1 MRQATTSQ
9 GIDRHVFH
17 SWPRQAGRSFWCG
30 LAAAALLAATGC
42 GGPAADY
49 SALGLVN
56 VSGTVTL
63 DGSPLEGATVVF
75 EAADGQFSSGV
86 TDAGGRY
93 TLRIDSDHTGV
104 TPGEKIVRVT
114 SRPLSEEWGEEGEEN
129 GGEAAGGGPPPEKI
143 PARYNRESELRLT
156 VPGETYNI
164 DLSSTS
170 SD

>member
-1 MRQATTSQ
+1 MGQTTTSR
-9 GIDRHVFH
+9 GVWGDVFH
-17 SWPRQAGRSFWCG
+17 PCPRLAECLSWFG
-30 LAAAALLAATGC
+30 LVAAALLAATGC

-49 SALGLVN
+49 SSLGLVN

-63 DGSPLEGATVVF
+63 DGRPLEGATVVF

-114 SRPLSEEWGEEGEEN
+114 SRPLSEEGSEEGEEA
-129 GGEAAGGGPPPEKI
+129 GAEAAGGPPPERI

-156 VPGETYNI
+156 VPADSYTI
-164 DLSSTS
+164 DLSGAAA
-170 SD
+170 D

>member
-1 MRQATTSQ
+1 MIQATVNQ
-9 GIDRHVFH
+9 GIRRHILH
-17 SWPRQAGRSFWCG
+17 ACWWQPGRSFWCG
-30 LAAAALLAATGC
+30 LAAISLLAATGC

-49 SALGLVN
+49 SSLGLVN

-86 TDAGGRY
+86 TDSGGRY

-114 SRPLSEEWGEEGEEN
+114 SRPLSEEWGEEGEET
-129 GGEAAGGGPPPEKI
+129 GAEAAGGPPPEKI

-164 DLSSTS
+164 DLSGAA